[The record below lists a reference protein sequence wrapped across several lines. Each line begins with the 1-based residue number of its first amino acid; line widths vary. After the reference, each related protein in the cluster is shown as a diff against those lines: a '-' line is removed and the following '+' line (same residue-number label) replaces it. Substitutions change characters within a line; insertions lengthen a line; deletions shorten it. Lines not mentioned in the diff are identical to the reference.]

1 MQNSASSL
9 AEKLRAR
16 TEKERQ
22 ATEALFQE
30 NFHALQQHLQAS
42 SKSALATTENAILE
56 SLAQLEQNISSR
68 CRTMGTVFSRP
79 CRLAFLWSCAILIV
93 SALSIWGLLMLS
105 QYRIKGLTGDF
116 QPECPAGTAGSAK
129 CLALEQLQGAGA
141 VSGRRQDLSSDASG
155 TADRQ
160 CGQGG
165 PTGRLGSGAEVT
177 HDRNGKDA
185 ERKFAGPGRRSPRSC
200 TGRKHGFPASRPAW
214 RIRDARF
221 RPCAGR
227 SFSYG
232 RSSRH

>member
-9 AEKLRAR
+9 AEKLRTR

-42 SKSALATTENAILE
+42 SKNALATTENAILE

-105 QYRIKGLTGDF
+105 QYRI
-116 QPECPAGTAGSAK
+116 E
-129 CLALEQLQGAGA
+129 ALEQEISNLSARREQLEAQNASLWNSFKGLEPYQAEGKSYLLTPAGQQIVNA
-141 VSGRRQDLSSDASG
+141 
-155 TADRQ
+155 
-160 CGQGG
+160 
-165 PTGRLGSGAEVT
+165 
-177 HDRNGKDA
+177 GKV
-185 ERKFAGPGRRSPRSC
+185 GL
-200 TGRKHGFPASRPAW
+200 
-214 RIRDARF
+214 RDAWEVVR
-221 RPCAGR
+221 R
-227 SFSYG
+227 
-232 RSSRH
+232 